1 MIKDW
6 LFDDIRYAD
15 RFRLFVQGLHD
26 EWGGGDSV
34 AEEEELPSPP
44 QNVQAKPGNGR
55 ITITWDSV
63 PDAMYYN
70 LYFQTTKGVQIK
82 FSELT
87 RPIASP
93 DDFKSV
99 IGVKKENAS
108 CIEGPTSPYV
118 HDDLANGTCYHYVV
132 TVVTSKGE
140 SPESQEVM
148 AIPSPYLLSMVIGR
162 EGVDDGELC
171 SPTGIALDKDGNIY
185 VADTDNHSIQKFDK
199 AGTFLARWGGEP
211 SSQEGQFYYPRGL
224 AVGPDDVVYVA
235 DSGNNRVQKFDLEGN
250 VQKAWGK
257 FGFAWRGAD
266 MGRFDVP
273 WGLTTD
279 QDGNV
284 YVSDT
289 SNSRIQKFQADG
301 QPLLKWGRDGS
312 FDGAFF
318 FPRGVAVDFVGNI
331 YVADESNNRIQKFDT
346 RGSFLTKWGREGSGP
361 GQFKSPWGI
370 ACDAL
375 GNVYVVDSGNH
386 RIQKFDGNGT
396 FLCSFGNRGKTE
408 GQLNFPYGI
417 AVDKEGCVFV
427 VDSGN
432 NRVLKYVPTEEEM
445 NRGKEQP
452 TQAEEAGSIQPPRSL
467 AVKAGDTEVFLSW
480 MEVPGAQAYNLYFST
495 SPHLTTQ
502 GATKIEGVTNP
513 YTHEGLTNDTPYFY
527 AVTAS
532 FEDGAESGL
541 SEEVTATPVLIDIT
555 APQNPYAVINHGA
568 FMTNSPDVVVTIS
581 ATDLDTG
588 VGAYFISESPLTPMA
603 GTPGWVDVT
612 SAIKFGATIP
622 FILSPADGQKTI
634 YVWFKDV
641 GNNVSTPATAT
652 ILVNTSGYLCVAKWG
667 KPGRGASLLHGG
679 EFMAPMYGL
688 AVDQQ
693 GSLFVVDNGN
703 NRIQKFDNGGN
714 FIILW
719 GNFGSANANFHNP
732 TGMACDGKGDV
743 WVVDTNNHRV
753 QKFDGKLGGYLMKF
767 GSRGNGEGQF
777 NAPWG
782 IAVDRVRGYL
792 YVVDSANFRVQK
804 FDMTGEFIMAWGSF
818 GNGDGQFYFPRGVA
832 VDQEDGSV
840 YVVDMGNHRIQKFD
854 TSTNVLPQ
862 LLTKWGGSPAAGH
875 ASSPLAQEAGQLRS
889 PWGITVD
896 GVGDVYV
903 TDTGNHRIE
912 KFDREG
918 NFITQW
924 GGFGNGDGQFNF
936 PYGIAVDAKGSVLVV
951 DSGNTRVQQFMPA
964 EEGSERLQDE
974 AEELAELEKAQ
985 RTQNV

>member
-1 MIKDW
+1 MKAW
-6 LFDDIRYAD
+6 LFDEFF
-15 RFRLFVQGLHD
+15 RFTHGRLSIEGIQG
-26 EWGGGDSV
+26 EWGSGDSV
-34 AEEEELPSPP
+34 AEEDELPSAPA
-44 QNVQAKPGNGR
+44 NVHAKAGNGR
-55 ITITWDSV
+55 ITITWDPV
-63 PDAMYYN
+63 PEAMYYN

-87 RPIASP
+87 RPIASA
-93 DDFKSV
+93 DDFKTV
-99 IGVKKENAS
+99 IGVKKDKAT
-108 CIEGPTSPYV
+108 CLEGATSPFV

-132 TVVTSKGE
+132 TVVTPKGE
-140 SPESQEVM
+140 SLESQEVM
-148 AIPSPYLLSMVIGR
+148 AIPSPYLLAMVIGQ
-162 EGVDDGELC
+162 EGVGDGEFS
-171 SPTGIALDKDGNIY
+171 SPTGIALDKDGNLY

-199 AGTFLARWGGEP
+199 AGKFLARWGSEP
-211 SSQEGQFYYPRGL
+211 GSQEGQFYYPRGL

-266 MGRFDVP
+266 MGKFDVP
-273 WGLTTD
+273 WGLATD
-279 QDGNV
+279 QEGNV

-289 SNSRIQKFQADG
+289 SNARIQKFQSDG

-331 YVADESNNRIQKFDT
+331 YVADESNNRIQKFDP

-386 RIQKFDGNGT
+386 RVQKFDGNGT
-396 FLCSFGNRGKTE
+396 FLCAFGNRGKTDA
-408 GQLNFPYGI
+408 QVNFPYGI
-417 AVDKEGCVFV
+417 AVDKQGCVFV

-432 NRVLKYVPTEEEM
+432 GRVLKYVPTEEEQ
-445 NRGKEQP
+445 NRGKQEP
-452 TQAEEAGSIQPPRSL
+452 AQAHMEGGAQPPRSV

-480 MEVPGAQAYNLYFST
+480 MDVPGAVSYNLYFST
-495 SPHLTTQ
+495 APQLTPQ

-513 YTHEGLTNDTPYFY
+513 YTHTGLTNDTPYFY
-527 AVTAS
+527 AITAS
-532 FEDGAESGL
+532 FEDETESGL
-541 SEEVTATPVLIDIT
+541 SEEVTAMPVLIDIT

-568 FMTNSPDVVVTIS
+568 FMTNSPEVVVTVS
-581 ATDLDTG
+581 ANDVDTG
-588 VGAYFISESPLTPMA
+588 VAAYFVSESPLTPMA
-603 GTPGWVDVT
+603 GTPGWVEVT
-612 SAIKFGATIP
+612 PALKFGATVP
-622 FILSPADGQKTI
+622 FILSPGDGQKTI
-634 YVWFKDV
+634 YAWFKDV
-641 GNNVSTPATAT
+641 GNNVSTPAGAT

-688 AVDQQ
+688 CIDQQ
-693 GSLFVVDNGN
+693 GALFVTDNGN
-703 NRIQKFDNGGN
+703 NRIQKFDHAGN

-719 GNFGSANANFHNP
+719 GNFGAANANFHNP
-732 TGMACDGKGDV
+732 TGIACDGKGDV

-782 IAVDRVRGYL
+782 IAIDRVRGFV

-804 FDMTGEFIMAWGSF
+804 FDMSGEFIMAWGSF
-818 GNGDGQFYFPRGVA
+818 GNGDGQFYFPRGIA
-832 VDQEDGSV
+832 VDQSDGSV

-862 LLTKWGGSPAAGH
+862 LLTKWGGSAEAGH

-889 PWGITVD
+889 PWGIAVD
-896 GVGDVYV
+896 GAGDVYV
-903 TDTGNHRIE
+903 SDTGNHRIE

-918 NFITQW
+918 NFISQW

-936 PYGIAVDAKGSVLVV
+936 PYGITVDTKGSVFIV

-964 EEGSERLQDE
+964 DEGSERLQEE
-974 AEELAELEKAQ
+974 AEAVAELTRVPESLKA
-985 RTQNV
+985 

>member
-1 MIKDW
+1 MKAW
-6 LFDDIRYAD
+6 LFDDMFQFDRSPIRID
-15 RFRLFVQGLHD
+15 GLQG
-26 EWGGGDSV
+26 EWGAGDSV
-34 AEEEELPSPP
+34 AEEEELPLPP
-44 QNVQAKPGNGR
+44 QHVHAKPGNGR
-55 ITITWDSV
+55 IIVTWDPV

-70 LYFQTTKGVQIK
+70 LYFQTSKGVQIK

-87 RPIASP
+87 RPIAGP
-93 DDFKSV
+93 EDFKGV
-99 IGVKKENAS
+99 IGVKKDKATCLEGAS
-108 CIEGPTSPYV
+108 SPYV

-140 SPESQEVM
+140 SPESLEVM
-148 AIPSPYLLSMVIGR
+148 AIPSPYLLAMVIGS
-162 EGVDDGELC
+162 EGVGDGELN
-171 SPTGIALDKDGNIY
+171 SPTGIALDKNGNIY

-199 AGTFLARWGGEP
+199 TGTFLARWGGEP

-224 AVGPDDVVYVA
+224 AVGPGDVVYVA

-250 VQKAWGK
+250 AQKAWGK

-273 WGLTTD
+273 WGITTD
-279 QDGNV
+279 QDGHV

-289 SNSRIQKFQADG
+289 SNARIQKFQADG

-318 FPRGVAVDFVGNI
+318 FPRGVAVDFIGNI
-331 YVADESNNRIQKFDT
+331 YVADESNNRIQKFDA
-346 RGSFLTKWGREGSGP
+346 RGSFLTKWGREGHGP

-386 RIQKFDGNGT
+386 RMQKFDGNGT

-408 GQLNFPYGI
+408 GQVNFPYGI

-432 NRVLKYVPTEEEM
+432 HRVLKYVPTEEEM
-445 NRGKEQP
+445 NRGKDQP
-452 TQAEEAGSIQPPRSL
+452 AHPVEAGAVQPPRSL

-495 SPHLTTQ
+495 SPHVTIE
-502 GATKIEGVTNP
+502 GATKIEGVTTP

-532 FEDGAESGL
+532 FEDGTESGP
-541 SEEVTATPVLIDIT
+541 SEEVTAIPVLIDIT

-568 FMTNSPDVVVTIS
+568 FMTNSPEVVVTIS

-588 VGAYFISESPLTPMA
+588 VGAYFISESPLTPVA

-622 FILSPADGQKTI
+622 FILSPGDGHKTI
-634 YVWFKDV
+634 YVWFKDI
-641 GNNVSTPATAT
+641 GNNVSTPASTT
-652 ILVNTSGYLCVAKWG
+652 ILVNKSGYLCVSKWG

-679 EFMAPMYGL
+679 EFIAPMYGL
-688 AVDQQ
+688 CADQQ

-703 NRIQKFDNGGN
+703 NRVQKFDNAGN

-719 GNFGSANANFHNP
+719 GSFGSANANFHNP
-732 TGMACDGKGDV
+732 TGIACDGKGDV

-753 QKFDGKLGGYLMKF
+753 QKFDGKLGGYMMKF

-782 IAVDRVRGYL
+782 IAVDRVRGYI

-804 FDMTGEFIMAWGSF
+804 FDMSGEFIMAWGSF

-832 VDQEDGSV
+832 VDQEDGTV

-862 LLTKWGGSPAAGH
+862 LLTKWGGSSAAGH
-875 ASSPLAQEAGQLRS
+875 ASSALAQEAGQLRS

-896 GVGDVYV
+896 GAGHLYV

-936 PYGIAVDAKGSVLVV
+936 PYGIAVDAKGSVFVV

-964 EEGSERLQDE
+964 DEGSERLQGE
-974 AEELAELEKAQ
+974 AEELAEVENMQ